1 MRNEAVSQESAEGM
15 ETGMES
21 DEAIVYTSHHREL
34 IVLAGKCAQAEQ
46 RRLEQQLGLQDGRTP
61 RQG

>member
-1 MRNEAVSQESAEGM
+1 MSNGTVSQESAAKA

-21 DEAIVYTSHHREL
+21 DEPIYFTPHRQR
-34 IVLAGKCAQAEQ
+34 IIRAGECARAEQ
-46 RRLEQQLGLQDGRTP
+46 ALLEKQLGLQDGRTP